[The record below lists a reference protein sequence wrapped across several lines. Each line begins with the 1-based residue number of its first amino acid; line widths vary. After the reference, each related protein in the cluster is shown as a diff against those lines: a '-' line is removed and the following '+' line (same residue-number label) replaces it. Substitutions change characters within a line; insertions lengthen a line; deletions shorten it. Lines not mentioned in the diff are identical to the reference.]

1 MTGQEIYNEIEESI
15 GSVPGFLKSLP
26 DSTLGP
32 EWKLFKISQMEPRAI
47 PNKYRELI
55 GLGVAAATKCRYCSF
70 FHREMAKLEGATE
83 AELEDAAHFAKSVSA
98 WSTYIQGLDYDYD
111 EFKKEVRKAAEH
123 VRKMREKT
131 AA

>member
-1 MTGQEIYNEIEESI
+1 MTGQEIYNEMEESM

-32 EWKLFKISQMEPRAI
+32 EWELFKISQMEPGAI

-55 GLGVAAATKCRYCSF
+55 GLGVAAATKCHYCSF

-83 AELEDAAHFAKSVSA
+83 AEMEGAAHFAKSVSA
-98 WSTYIQGLDYDYD
+98 
-111 EFKKEVRKAAEH
+111 
-123 VRKMREKT
+123 
-131 AA
+131 